1 MSPAAGSVGAEPG
14 PDRGVAVGPGLGP
27 PGRGLMPQD
36 MAGSRPQSQSPEL
49 GVTSEPLRII
59 TDVRS
64 GVSQTQPISATATA
78 RTRQG
83 CLIVLLGGDC

>member
-14 PDRGVAVGPGLGP
+14 PDRGVAVGPGLGL
-27 PGRGLMPQD
+27 PGRGLMPQA

-49 GVTSEPLRII
+49 GVTNEPLRII

-64 GVSQTQPISATATA
+64 GVSQTQPISASAT
-78 RTRQG
+78 
-83 CLIVLLGGDC
+83 LPVPDGDD